1 MLVGLITKYEIS
13 FSKSISNLPCLYYAP
28 SLPAVSRHGVSN
40 RHEFLCLTRHF
51 DTARVGKLVV
61 VTRSG
66 TCPSSSS
73 CSSKSIHVHV
83 HLWALSL
90 LLSLS
95 LSVIL
100 QSISEYGCSFLY
112 LLLFRDCLA
121 TFLYYYL
128 LLFSLNY
135 VFIAFC
141 AFKNLFYWSFF
152 FEKNNLKLIILA
164 LDFGMSVSIQLLS
177 LESSSDNCLAHQN
190 ENCWET
196 WP

>member
-1 MLVGLITKYEIS
+1 MLLGLITKYEIS

-95 LSVIL
+95 LCHFA
-100 QSISEYGCSFLY
+100 EYIWIWMFLSLSAIVSWLPCY
-112 LLLFRDCLA
+112 LPLLLFIIVFSKLCVYS
-121 TFLYYYL
+121 FLCIQESFWL
-128 LLFSLNY
+128 E
-135 VFIAFC
+135 
-141 AFKNLFYWSFF
+141 FF
-152 FEKNNLKLIILA
+152 FLKTKIL
-164 LDFGMSVSIQLLS
+164 S
-177 LESSSDNCLAHQN
+177 
-190 ENCWET
+190 W
-196 WP
+196 